1 MSELKN
7 FKMYING
14 EWVESSSGKKIETLN
29 PETNKVWA
37 TVPEANEAMLIKL
50 SKLLK
55 MLLMVLG
62 LIFTQKKEQNF

>member
-1 MSELKN
+1 MV
-7 FKMYING
+7 NG
-14 EWVESSSGKKIETLN
+14 LNLHQVKKIETLN

-37 TVPEANEAMLIKL
+37 TVPEANELMLIKR

-62 LIFTQKKEQNF
+62 LIFTQKKEQSF